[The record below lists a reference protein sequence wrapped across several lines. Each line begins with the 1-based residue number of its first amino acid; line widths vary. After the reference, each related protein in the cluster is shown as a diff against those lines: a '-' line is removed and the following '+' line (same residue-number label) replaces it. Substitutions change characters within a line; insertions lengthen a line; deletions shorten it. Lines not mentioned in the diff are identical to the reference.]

1 MRRLQQFRA
10 FFRAVAGLLL
20 AFGRTAGYLR
30 TKALAD
36 LALPAGSRL
45 SPAEQRRW
53 QHYAWG
59 TTYLAAVFG
68 LLLGRRWSPSESA
81 SFAQLAA
88 LACFFDDLTD
98 RFPAQPGTTAADSP
112 EQYGRRVDPRG
123 LALHLLQRVEQGL
136 PAERLPL
143 FRHFLQRVFQVETAG
158 RQRGA
163 RAPEAGE
170 LLRLTAEKGGC
181 SVLLFRCLLAPPLS
195 AAEQKALF
203 EFGGLIQLCD
213 DIFDLWF
220 DRQNGTATLAT
231 TWAAQ
236 HRLSTLVQVFEQ
248 QVAATR
254 QALQTAPFSGLQ
266 RASAAWA
273 VHLLCAIT
281 RVCLQ
286 HYLLLQ
292 KKHGTLP
299 LDSRAD
305 MVVDMGRWRHRWRAG
320 LAIFQGHGWI
330 SRTVQQDERQ

>member
-1 MRRLQQFRA
+1 MRGLQQFRA
-10 FFRAVAGLLL
+10 FFRAIAGLLL

-36 LALPAGSRL
+36 LALPAGSGL
-45 SPAEQRRW
+45 SPAEHRRW
-53 QHYAWG
+53 QHYTWG

-68 LLLGRRWSPSESA
+68 LLLAHRRSRSERA
-81 SFAQLAA
+81 LFAQLSA
-88 LACFFDDLTD
+88 LACVFDDLTD
-98 RFPAQPGTTAADSP
+98 HFPAQPGSTAADSP

-123 LALHLLQRVEQGL
+123 LALHLLHQVEQGL
-136 PAERLPL
+136 PTERLPQ
-143 FRHFLQRVFQVETAG
+143 FRHFLQRVFQVETGG
-158 RQRGA
+158 RQRGV
-163 RAPEAGE
+163 RAPEAEE
-170 LLRLTAEKGGC
+170 LLRLTAEKGGS

-195 AAEQKALF
+195 TAEQKALF
-203 EFGGLIQLCD
+203 EFGGLIQLSD

-220 DRQNGTATLAT
+220 DRQSGTATLAT

-236 HRLSTLVQVFEQ
+236 HRLLPLVQVFEQ
-248 QVAATR
+248 QVADTR
-254 QALQTAPFSGLQ
+254 QALRTAHFPGLQ

-273 VHLLCAIT
+273 VHFLCAIT

-305 MVVDMGRWRHRWRAG
+305 MVVDMGRWRNRWRAG
-320 LAIFQGHGWI
+320 LAIFQRHGWI
-330 SRTVQQDERQ
+330 QPTRTTR